1 MRIIAGEFGGRK
13 LTPPTN
19 MKTRPTTDRVRE
31 SIFSALTSRL
41 GSFEGVNVLDAFGG
55 SGALGLEALSR
66 GAQSCYFFE
75 KDARAAKVLKS
86 NIKSLGLCAPRA
98 KLFTQDI
105 FQAASRGIIAQ
116 DAFNLILFD
125 PPYAYLPSQIAIL
138 LNDLYVHSLI
148 AQNAVI
154 MYEHASDSTAEVESC
169 FSECE
174 FFEEDGCR
182 SFGSTT
188 ISYFIVNE

>member
-31 SIFSALTSRL
+31 SIFSALISRL
-41 GSFEGVNVLDAFGG
+41 GSFESVNVLDAFGG

-66 GAQSCYFFE
+66 GAQSCCFFE
-75 KDARAAKVLKS
+75 KDVRAAKVLKS
-86 NIKSLGLCAPRA
+86 NIKSLGLCNQRA

-105 FQAASRGIIAQ
+105 FQAASRGSIAQ
-116 DAFNLILFD
+116 DAFNLILLD
-125 PPYAYLPSQIAIL
+125 PPYAYLPSQIATL
-138 LNDLYVHSLI
+138 LNDLYSQSLI

-154 MYEHASDSTAEVESC
+154 MYEHASESSAEVDSC
-169 FSECE
+169 FAEYAFLE
-174 FFEEDGCR
+174 GDGCR
-182 SFGSTT
+182 SFGSTI